1 MAIKAVDLGAQN
13 AEIHDRVQLEIAAV
27 LRSGHYVG
35 GNQADAFEEEF
46 ANYLGV
52 RRVVCVSSG
61 TEALSLA
68 LSAIGIGPGDEV
80 ITPPMAFVAAVE
92 AIVRVGAR
100 PVFIDVDPV
109 SCNMNAAAVRRYL
122 EAGRFTARNGP
133 RVILPVHLYGLPAPI
148 DELAEIAG
156 AFRLKIIEDAGQA
169 HGARV
174 RVGGQWRRAGSLADA
189 GCFSFDP
196 AANLGAWGNAGG
208 VASNDDELAG
218 QLELI
223 RNHGRVSRFTHAV
236 CGHEARLDAL
246 QAAVLRVKLDKLDA
260 WNARRR
266 EIAKLYRDGLRE
278 TPLTLPPDP
287 AGAESCYHQFVIR
300 SPWRNL
306 IREALQKSDIETG
319 IHYPVPLHLQPA
331 YGFLR
336 YRRGDF
342 PVAESIAETALS
354 LPIHP
359 HLSQAEGEQV
369 VDAVKRAIR
378 P

>member
-1 MAIKAVDLGAQN
+1 MAIKAIDLEAQN
-13 AEIHDRVQLEIAAV
+13 AEIRDRVQIEIAAV
-27 LRSGHYVG
+27 HRSGRYVG

-46 ANYLGV
+46 ADYLGV
-52 RRVVCVSSG
+52 RRVVCASSG
-61 TEALSLA
+61 TEALCLA
-68 LSAIGIGPGDEV
+68 LKAIGIGAGDEV
-80 ITPPMAFVAAVE
+80 ITVPMAFVAAVE

-109 SCNMNAAAVRRYL
+109 SCHMNAAAVRRYL
-122 EAGRFTARNGP
+122 QAGRFSARNGP
-133 RVILPVHLYGLPAPI
+133 RVLLPVHLYGLPAPI
-148 DELAEIAG
+148 DELAEIAS
-156 AFRLKIIEDAGQA
+156 AFRLKIVEDAGQA
-169 HGARV
+169 HGARI
-174 RVGGQWRRAGSLADA
+174 RVGCQWRRAGSMGEA

-218 QLELI
+218 RLELL
-223 RNHGRVSRFTHAV
+223 RNHGRVSRFTYGV

-246 QAAVLRVKLDKLDA
+246 QAAVLRAKLEKLDA

-278 TPLTLPPDP
+278 APLTLPADP
-287 AGAESCYHQFVIR
+287 VGAESCYHQFVIR

-306 IREALQKSDIETG
+306 IRDALRKSYIESG

-331 YGFLR
+331 YGFLK

-359 HLSQAEGEQV
+359 HLSRADGEKV
-369 VDAVKRAIR
+369 VKAVKRAIGL
-378 P
+378 